1 MEIRLELLLY
11 VLTMAGVTYLVRM
24 LPMVLIR
31 EKIKNKFILS
41 FLYYVPYAVLS
52 AMVIPAIFYVS
63 GSLASAI
70 VGFLVAVIA
79 SLFNRGL
86 VTVACLSCASVLVT
100 ELVIKYLI

>member
-1 MEIRLELLLY
+1 
-11 VLTMAGVTYLVRM
+11 
-24 LPMVLIR
+24 MVLIR

-86 VTVACLSCASVLVT
+86 ITVACLSCVSVLVT
-100 ELVIKYLI
+100 ELVLKYLI